1 MEVQNQLIERR
12 TYRKASTA
20 KVISSQNILLHY
32 LNKATMN
39 FKSQHL
45 TILPVAA
52 VFFLQSCNTSGGHSN
67 EYYSREDFYKVKKTD
82 VHAHVFTTNPAVI
95 ELAKDD
101 KFTLLNIS
109 VDAPG
114 NPPVDSQQYY
124 TLLLHRNYPK
134 NIYNVTTFRETVTI
148 NEPGWSDRQL
158 AFLKKCFDS
167 GAIAVKVWKNIGM
180 TIRDKDSNFIMIDN
194 PVFDPIFN
202 YLEQNNIP
210 VIGHIGE
217 PKNCWL
223 PLEEMTTNNDR
234 SYFKE
239 HPQYHMYLHPDY
251 PSYEAQIKSRDHLLE
266 KHPNLKFIGAHLGS
280 LEWDVDEIA
289 KRLDKFPNMAVEPA
303 ARMGQLQ
310 YQTVNNWKKVRDFFI
325 KYQDRILYGTDI
337 STAQSDN
344 ADTAKANI
352 HDTWM
357 NDWIYFATA
366 EDSLQSA
373 FINSRFKGLHLPKEV
388 LDKMY
393 HTNAEKWYF
402 SKKN

>member
-1 MEVQNQLIERR
+1 M
-12 TYRKASTA
+12 ST
-20 KVISSQNILLHY
+20 
-32 LNKATMN
+32 
-39 FKSQHL
+39 KSL
-45 TILPVAA
+45 YFIFLPVAA
-52 VFFLQSCNTSGGHSN
+52 LLFLQSCNYSGSAGDK
-67 EYYSREDFYKVKKTD
+67 YYSAEDFYKVKKTD
-82 VHAHVFTTNPAVI
+82 VHAHIFNTNPAII
-95 ELAKDD
+95 EQAKTDLV
-101 KFTLLNIS
+101 TLLNVS
-109 VDAPG
+109 VEAPG
-114 NPPVDSQQYY
+114 HLSVDSQQYY
-124 TLLLHRNYPK
+124 NLLLHRNYSK
-134 NIYNVTTFRETVTI
+134 DIYNVTALQETKTI

-158 AFLKKCFDS
+158 VFLKKCFDS

-180 TIRDKDSNFIMIDN
+180 TIKDKDSNFIMIDN

-223 PLEEMTTNNDR
+223 PLEQMTTNNDR

-239 HPQYHMYLHPDY
+239 HPEYHMYLHPDY
-251 PSYEAQIKSRDHLLE
+251 PSYEAQIQSRDHLLE

-337 STAQSDN
+337 SVNQSDN
-344 ADTAKANI
+344 PDSAKATI
-352 HDTWM
+352 HETWM
-357 NDWIYFATA
+357 NDWKFLSS
-366 EDSLQSA
+366 EDSLQSS

-388 LDKMY
+388 LDKIY
-393 HTNAEKWYF
+393 HANTQKWYF
-402 SKKN
+402 SKRN